1 MTQYEEL
8 KSMITA
14 LNNKVEQLA
23 NPMIYAW
30 IDNNMPDWAKP
41 TIEKLYNKGYL
52 KGDEEGKL
60 NLDMNMLRILV
71 ILDRSGAFD
80 N

>member
-1 MTQYEEL
+1 
-8 KSMITA
+8 
-14 LNNKVEQLA
+14 
-23 NPMIYAW
+23 
-30 IDNNMPDWAKP
+30 MPDWAKP
-41 TIEKLYNKGYL
+41 TISKLYDKGYL
-52 KGDEEGKL
+52 KGDEEGNL